1 MDDYIIMGI
10 TNSISEYH
18 LRYLSSNLYKTTTLG
33 LGGRWFE
40 PDLPAIIFILFSIIV
55 NLSSDPL
62 SCRIHH
68 TAGLVVVCSSAT
80 ILDKFSFDDKRN
92 N

>member
-33 LGGRWFE
+33 LGARWFE

-62 SCRIHH
+62 SCRFHH
-68 TAGLVVVCSSAT
+68 TAGVVVIDGASMFVSHYSRQ
-80 ILDKFSFDDKRN
+80 IFL
-92 N
+92 